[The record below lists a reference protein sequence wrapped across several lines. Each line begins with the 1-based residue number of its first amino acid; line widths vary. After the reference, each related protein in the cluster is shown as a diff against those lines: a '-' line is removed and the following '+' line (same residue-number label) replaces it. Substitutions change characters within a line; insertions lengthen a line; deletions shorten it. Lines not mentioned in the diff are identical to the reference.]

1 MFLEQTQPHRVYE
14 ATLRAAEILGD
25 LLDEE
30 VTTLG
35 ADRHELAGVLPLP
48 GLERVDR
55 RALNRTSPG
64 SPRPT
69 QPNSGVT

>member
-1 MFLEQTQPHRVYE
+1 VYE

-30 VTTLG
+30 GTTLG

-48 GLERVDR
+48 GLERFDR
-55 RALNRTSPG
+55 RALKRTLAG
-64 SPRPT
+64 LT
-69 QPNSGVT
+69 ATDATDATDATE